1 MHAKLTDQQARRY
14 NVIMDIVVRKLHPHE
29 STIYR
34 EIRLACLKNVPEFF
48 GSTYEEEI
56 LNPKFMFETY
66 IENGSADH
74 VMFGAFDDERLIG
87 ITGFN
92 RMARKRASHRGELVQ
107 VYVDSSYR
115 GQNIGEKLLR
125 HALDYAFT
133 LDGIEQVQLSV
144 IASNKTAIRLYE
156 KLGFKT
162 FGVQSNYFKVGE
174 TYMDQRFMQVFKNDY
189 I

>member
-1 MHAKLTDQQARRY
+1 
-14 NVIMDIVVRKLHPHE
+14 MDIIIRKLQPHE

-34 EIRLACLKNVPEFF
+34 EVRLACLKNAPQFF

-56 LNPKFMFETY
+56 LNPKFSFETY
-66 IENGSADH
+66 IETDSPEH
-74 VMFGAFDDERLIG
+74 VMFGVFDGERLIG

-107 VYVDSSYR
+107 VFVEPGYR

-125 HALDYAFT
+125 HVLDYAFA

-144 IASNKTAIRLYE
+144 IASNQTAIKLYE
-156 KLGFKT
+156 KLGFQS
-162 FGVQSNYFKVGE
+162 FGVQPKYFKVGDS
-174 TYMDQRFMQVFKNDY
+174 YMDQQFMQVFKSDY
-189 I
+189 SKTS